1 MVLNHR
7 LFVVY
12 ECGINISIIF
22 SSLFHY
28 YRIYSQVYS
37 GFGAGK
43 IKTVFDYACYAD
55 SNGIDFFLNL
65 RVVSEI

>member
-1 MVLNHR
+1 MSSSDRRTPLSTKYD
-7 LFVVY
+7 L
-12 ECGINISIIF
+12 ITIIT
-22 SSLFHY
+22 
-28 YRIYSQVYS
+28 QVYS

>member
-1 MVLNHR
+1 MNMGNL
-7 LFVVY
+7 LT
-12 ECGINISIIF
+12 IIT
-22 SSLFHY
+22 
-28 YRIYSQVYS
+28 QVYS

-55 SNGIDFFLNL
+55 LNGIYFFLNL